1 MFTGASTIRTFST
14 HANVKAGV
22 VVENFSYVFQTS
34 AGGAKSIT
42 REQMRSFKKVWAEF
56 ANPKTGYLERHKFV
70 PFFGKLSGAFEVKIY
85 PSEYSIPNIVDVCRE
100 SSEPGM
106 NWSSRVVEG
115 VDLGKLEAVLSGL
128 DYAAIRKRRAIYS
141 RLYHEASISHQQGR
155 GISFNDMLIL
165 LAHHKLIVDG
175 EALVLKDLVT
185 RTETNRLVTDLVNL
199 DRVRSLLKT
208 ISSRRRFLAH
218 RERLLAEQNQE
229 IPSIVVDALAE
240 TPSPVT
246 PDGGGRFSYPQGS
259 PTPVRRFHLPD
270 VSLALDLTTNLQRS
284 NRRASDISMLSTDHG
299 FSSPRTSMIETDPQ
313 NVLQSLE
320 NSKWGD
326 LMLEAVDEDERM

>member
-1 MFTGASTIRTFST
+1 
-14 HANVKAGV
+14 
-22 VVENFSYVFQTS
+22 
-34 AGGAKSIT
+34 
-42 REQMRSFKKVWAEF
+42 
-56 ANPKTGYLERHKFV
+56 
-70 PFFGKLSGAFEVKIY
+70 
-85 PSEYSIPNIVDVCRE
+85 
-100 SSEPGM
+100 M

-128 DYAAIRKRRAIYS
+128 DYTAVRKRRAIYS

-175 EALVLKDLVT
+175 EALVLKDLVK

-208 ISSRRRFLAH
+208 ISHRRRFLAH
-218 RERLLAEQNQE
+218 RERLFAEQKQE
-229 IPSIVVDALAE
+229 IPSIVVDTLGESPLA
-240 TPSPVT
+240 SPVT
-246 PDGGGRFSYPQGS
+246 PDGGARFSSPQGS
-259 PTPVRRFHLPD
+259 PTPVRRFHSPD
-270 VSLALDLTTNLQRS
+270 VSLALDLTANLQRS
-284 NRRASDISMLSTDHG
+284 NRRISDTSTLSNDHG
-299 FSSPRTSMIETDPQ
+299 FSSPRPSMIETDPQ

>member
-1 MFTGASTIRTFST
+1 MFTGKSLLTVHPFRANIRS
-14 HANVKAGV
+14 GV

-56 ANPKTGYLERHKFV
+56 ANPKTGYLERHRFV

-85 PSEYSIPNIVDVCRE
+85 PSEYSIPNIVNYCRE
-100 SSEPGM
+100 SADPEI
-106 NWSSRVVEG
+106 NWSSRIVAG
-115 VDLGKLEAVLSGL
+115 VDMGRLEAVLSGL
-128 DYAAIRKRRAIYS
+128 DHEAIRKRRTVYS
-141 RLYHEASISHQQGR
+141 RLYHEASISHEPGR

-175 EALVLKDLVT
+175 EALVLKDLVA

-208 ISSRRRFLAH
+208 ISHRRRFLAH
-218 RERLLAEQNQE
+218 RERHLAEQTQE
-229 IPSIVVDALAE
+229 IPSIVVDTLAE

-246 PDGGGRFSYPQGS
+246 PDGGRFSLPQTS
-259 PTPVRRFHLPD
+259 PTPIRRYHSPD
-270 VSLALDLTTNLQRS
+270 VSLALDLTSKLQRS
-284 NRRASDISMLSTDHG
+284 NRRTSDTSMLSTDRVS
-299 FSSPRTSMIETDPQ
+299 SSPRSSVIEADPQ
-313 NVLQSLE
+313 SVLQSLE

-326 LMLEAVDEDERM
+326 LMQEAVNEDERM